1 MNQKPQSY
9 FLLPVNLPYQTTSQI
24 LYSKLHFLT
33 SDPTPS
39 LDPTSSYQESSSHPP
54 GQNQACQEYGTR
66 QAAGTHPET
75 GTRQEA
81 GSLSQGETRQ
91 ENDRILNGKDCQPQT
106 QPWQAALFLRPNRLY
121 CGAVLVHPQWVLT
134 AAHCQKPAYSVRLG
148 RYHLQGIDPG
158 QRILRGVKSFPH
170 PKYTRPAHSN
180 DLMLIKLNGRVSM
193 TPSIKTIKI
202 STQPPRPGTQCLVSG
217 WGTTSSPQGKSC
229 ASSSHCYSL
238 SLSIHLAPSFPQPLG
253 LVFVH
258 LQVCFSLTLFPSYL
272 ERGWKL
278 EFQELSSNSSLV
290 AMCS

>member
-1 MNQKPQSY
+1 MSV
-9 FLLPVNLPYQTTSQI
+9 LIMADTG
-24 LYSKLHFLT
+24 LT
-33 SDPTPS
+33 
-39 LDPTSSYQESSSHPP
+39 

-217 WGTTSSPQGKSC
+217 WGTTSSPQVHYPQVLQCLNITIMSHEACQRAYPGAIDSTMFCAGDEVGKDSC
-229 ASSSHCYSL
+229 QGDSGGPVVCNGYL
-238 SLSIHLAPSFPQPLG
+238 QG
-253 LVFVH
+253 LVSWGDVPCGQPNKPGVYTNLYVFEKWIED
-258 LQVCFSLTLFPSYL
+258 TI
-272 ERGWKL
+272 KN
-278 EFQELSSNSSLV
+278 NS
-290 AMCS
+290 